1 MDESETICPARH
13 RDRRRPLAPIIIV
26 GMHPNIGSDLALLG
40 QLDHM
45 HRRPVSPSLARSRF
59 QQGIRSGFH
68 GSFVNLRAVL
78 IEDYNAARLVHQL
91 GEINRD
97 VARDQ
102 ISLSF
107 GILFGLAI
115 ESDRIV

>member
-1 MDESETICPARH
+1 MAGLSAGRAEAALSANARRPAR
-13 RDRRRPLAPIIIV
+13 PA
-26 GMHPNIGSDLALLG
+26 
-40 QLDHM
+40 
-45 HRRPVSPSLARSRF
+45 F

-68 GSFVNLRAVL
+68 GSFLNSRALL
-78 IEDYNAARLVHQL
+78 IEDYDGARLVHQL
-91 GEINRD
+91 GEINCN
-97 VARDQ
+97 VTRDQ

>member
-1 MDESETICPARH
+1 VDWRRITRRPAR
-13 RDRRRPLAPIIIV
+13 PA
-26 GMHPNIGSDLALLG
+26 
-40 QLDHM
+40 
-45 HRRPVSPSLARSRF
+45 F

-68 GSFVNLRAVL
+68 GSFVNFRALL
-78 IEDYNAARLVHQL
+78 IEDYDAARLVHQL

-97 VARDQ
+97 VTRDQ

-115 ESDRIV
+115 ESDRIA